1 MRARRQ
7 FFRLSI
13 IALLAAV
20 AERMLPRAQTAPAS
34 VALPPSVTQLADSTH
49 TPLPT
54 QVESPAPIES
64 PTTQPPSPTAHA
76 TATPYPTP
84 APYATAAPL
93 PATTQATVVPLAQT
107 EPPHQVFMPIVQN
120 DISPNDLPILGSA
133 SGTAEQAITWFARYA
148 IGNSEYTAA
157 DITTIVETYQQLGEL
172 AGLDWFLALAQMAH
186 ETGNITSWWAQPPR
200 RNPAGIGVTGTTQ
213 PGTPDQGPGR
223 GWSWDERTQIWREG
237 WSFPTWDGHAIPAH
251 LGRLLAYALHDELA
265 DPTQLALIK
274 YALGYRTLPAA
285 YRGSAP
291 TICGLNGR
299 WAVPGTTYGQ
309 SIIALARRMR
319 EGVSG

>member
-1 MRARRQ
+1 MRSRRQ
-7 FFRLSI
+7 FFRLSL
-13 IALLAAV
+13 IALLAAI
-20 AERMLPRAQTAPAS
+20 AERALPRAQTAPAS
-34 VALPPSVTQLADSTH
+34 AARTPSATQLADSIR
-49 TPLPT
+49 TPLFT
-54 QVESPAPIES
+54 QVESPEPLEL
-64 PTTQPPSPTAHA
+64 PTGQPPSPTPHA
-76 TATPYPTP
+76 TATSYPTP
-84 APYATAAPL
+84 APYGTVAPL
-93 PATTQATVVPLAQT
+93 PATSTPQATVAPLAQT

-120 DISPNDLPILGSA
+120 DNRPNDMPILGSA
-133 SGTAEQAITWFARYA
+133 SGMAEQAITWFARYA
-148 IGNSEYTAA
+148 IGHSEYTAA
-157 DITTIVETYQQLGEL
+157 DITTIVETYQQLGDL

-200 RNPAGIGVTGTTQ
+200 RNPAGIGVTGATQ
-213 PGTPDQGPGR
+213 PGTPDQAPGR
-223 GWSWDERTQIWREG
+223 GWNWDERTQIWREG

-251 LGRLLAYALHDELA
+251 FGRLLAYALHDEQA

-274 YALGYRTLPAA
+274 YALGYRALPAA

-319 EGVSG
+319 EG